1 MGIDPELVAAVSL
14 DHRRLAGHS
23 CDAHDVT
30 FQLSLAHVL
39 LDGGY
44 DGVATLSEV
53 LPAGDLG
60 LGTVDRLDGE
70 MVVVDGEPWRVDHTG
85 RAELLS
91 VDTRTPFAVLT
102 SMDHPI
108 TSRVRGIDLDGLSDA
123 IDALAQARAGVIAIR
138 LEGVFSNV
146 TLRSV
151 KAQEPPYRPLA
162 EVIETDE
169 VRWEHE
175 RFEGVFVGFC
185 FPDLHTPDIIG
196 GLHLHGLDDARTT
209 GGHNYALRVED
220 ATLSVEASHEIALT
234 LPDRSMID
242 LLELPAELRSVQREL
257 LRSGALDTDVLA
269 RHLGISIDEAAE
281 RAEWLADRG
290 FLSAD
295 AHDRWQITMWSHS
308 ARMSERLEGLLDGL
322 IDSEPTAGEATGTDP
337 ERNSETADQHGPDHS
352 A

>member
-23 CDAHDVT
+23 CDAGDVT

-70 MVVVDGEPWRVDHTG
+70 LVVVDGEPWRVDHTG

-102 SMDHPI
+102 SMDDPI
-108 TSRVRGIDLDGLSDA
+108 STRIRGVDLDGVCDA
-123 IDALAQARAGVIAIR
+123 IDALVQPRTGVIAIV

-151 KAQEPPYRPLA
+151 KAQEPPYRPFA
-162 EVIETDE
+162 EVLATDE

-185 FPDLHTPDIIG
+185 FPDLQTPDIIG
-196 GLHLHGLDDARTT
+196 GLHLHGLDDARST

-220 ATLSVEASHEIALT
+220 AKLSVETSHEIALT
-234 LPDRSMID
+234 LPDRSMIE

-257 LRSGALDTDVLA
+257 LRSGALDTEALA
-269 RHLGISIDEAAE
+269 QHLGIGADEAVE
-281 RAEWLADRG
+281 RIEWLADRG
-290 FLSAD
+290 FVGAD
-295 AHDRWQITMWSHS
+295 ASGRWQITMRSHS
-308 ARMSERLEGLLDGL
+308 PRMSERLEGLLDGL
-322 IDSEPTAGEATGTDP
+322 IDSEATAGEP
-337 ERNSETADQHGPDHS
+337 HPDRP
-352 A
+352 